1 MFKKMD
7 IKENL
12 NLLVGMILLCFA
24 LYVCFVVL
32 M

>member
-1 MFKKMD
+1 MFKKMT

-12 NLLVGMILLCFA
+12 NLLAGMILLCLA
-24 LYVCFVVL
+24 LYVHFIAL

>member
-12 NLLVGMILLCFA
+12 NLLVGMILLCLA